1 MSGVRRDE
9 LDAWV
14 KSLTWTDADLEYN
27 SPQRREVAARLSATT
42 LVEWE
47 VDQIFPN
54 EEQRDR
60 MIEYAKTRVL
70 EKILGKSIES
80 NPKQWNFNG
89 LWDPLSDTS
98 FCGWSDA

>member
-14 KSLTWTDADLEYN
+14 RSLTWTDADLEYN
-27 SPQRREVAARLSATT
+27 SPQRRAVAARLSATT

-54 EEQRDR
+54 AEQRDQALQ
-60 MIEYAKTRVL
+60 EL
-70 EKILGKSIES
+70 EG
-80 NPKQWNFNG
+80 
-89 LWDPLSDTS
+89 
-98 FCGWSDA
+98 